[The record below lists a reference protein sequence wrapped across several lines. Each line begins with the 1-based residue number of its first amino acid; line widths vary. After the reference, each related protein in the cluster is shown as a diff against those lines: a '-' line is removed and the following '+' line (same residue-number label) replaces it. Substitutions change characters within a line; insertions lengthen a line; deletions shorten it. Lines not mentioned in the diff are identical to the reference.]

1 MTDHETRSD
10 RRAFLR
16 AIGGS
21 LAVAGTGAAA
31 GCFGTLPP
39 LGGDIDFG
47 RVDPPAPADP
57 TYRQW
62 LPDPVAFEG
71 VTERDAP
78 DRYPRVV
85 RPGAFPGGPSGPTVH
100 ANYAG
105 MTKLRLDHFGIGWE
119 SYRAVVDYFGLS
131 CDPNVF
137 LIDAALDPD
146 AVQATLVGSGY
157 ERVDALGDA
166 RTFERTDPA
175 RTVAVLPS
183 TVVFAT
189 GARARSDV
197 RTVLDAV
204 NGRTQRYHEVNDGF
218 ARLSDRV
225 GANALTTFH
234 ESSEYTI
241 EGAEVRR
248 RARAVRPVSNAVYT
262 IEVLAFTADAT
273 PTTGELERVYA
284 SQAADDGVSME
295 VRVEGDL
302 GIVER
307 RVPREA
313 FLHARQKRDGGEIM
327 WPQVTWS
334 ATFDR
339 DAETVTFTHRGGESV
354 EAENTEAKRY
364 QDGLDPEFDAQFSDD
379 TDRITRGDSLTVD
392 VSDRA
397 PDDVAALVYYIY
409 GVGSGN
415 VVDLHFG
422 GEA

>member
-1 MTDHETRSD
+1 MTDHRTPSD

-16 AIGGS
+16 AIGGG
-21 LAVAGTGAAA
+21 LAVGGTAATA

-57 TYRQW
+57 TYRQSI
-62 LPDPVAFEG
+62 PDPVAFEG
-71 VTERDAP
+71 VTERDVH
-78 DRYPRVV
+78 DRYPRII
-85 RPGAFPGGPSGPTVH
+85 RPGAFPGGPSGSTVH

-105 MTKLRLDHFGIGWE
+105 VTKLHLDHFGIGWE
-119 SYRAVVDYFGLS
+119 SYRAVVDYFDRGA
-131 CDPNVF
+131 DPNVL
-137 LIDAALDPD
+137 LIDAPLDPD
-146 AVQATLVGSGY
+146 AVEATLVDSGY
-157 ERVDALGDA
+157 ERVDGTGDA
-166 RTFERTDPA
+166 RTFERTDPS
-175 RTVAVLPS
+175 RTVAVLQS

-204 NGRTQRYHEVNDGF
+204 HGRVQRYHEVDETF

-234 ESSEYTI
+234 ESPVYTVDDPEI
-241 EGAEVRR
+241 RR

-262 IEVLAFTADAT
+262 VDVLAFPADAT
-273 PTTGELERVYA
+273 PTTQGLERAYA
-284 SQAADDGVSME
+284 SRAAEDGVSME
-295 VRVEGDL
+295 VSVEGGL
-302 GIVER
+302 GVVER

-313 FLHARQKRDGGEIM
+313 FLKARQKRDGGAIT

-339 DAETVTFTHRGGESV
+339 AAETVTFTHRGGESV
-354 EAENTEAKRY
+354 EAENTEAILY
-364 QDGLDPEFDAQFSDD
+364 QDGLDDKFDAQFWAD

-409 GVGSGN
+409 GVSGRN
-415 VVDLHFG
+415 VVDLQFG
-422 GEA
+422 GEP